1 MKKLLPALAFL
12 AISLS
17 ACDGSGKSQQSSDDG
32 SGQISH
38 SDQLKLRKFGA
49 CASINKALVQL
60 YNQQNDFDDR
70 EIKEMVDDFAYQA
83 TIYDILVLETA
94 QKYGPEK
101 KDEAIKISNKYW
113 ITNILNKKLVDVASL
128 NAFKLVKCPIS
139 KFPRYEAGRIME
151 DDKDNYDR
159 TYEFIRNIR

>member
-1 MKKLLPALAFL
+1 MKKLLPALVFL

-17 ACDGSGKSQQSSDDG
+17 ACDGSGTSQQSSDDG

-49 CASINKALVQL
+49 CASINKAIVQYL
-60 YNQQNDFDDR
+60 NNQSDADQPGTKL
-70 EIKEMVDDFAYQA
+70 IVSTFAHQA

-113 ITNILNKKLVDVASL
+113 NLNINNKWYNGPDLIRMADQ
-128 NAFKLVKCPIS
+128 KCPNS
-139 KFPRYEAGRIME
+139 KFPSDEAGRIME

-159 TYEFIRNIR
+159 TLEFIRNIR